1 MPGLRFFM
9 PRFLCRSDRAAHFP
23 WPPPSKPQRGPNP
36 GLRALEPQYAAIFF
50 GRDAMIVRGLDRIR
64 GLVES
69 GVEKLLVVLGSSGSG
84 KSSLRQPPHE

>member
-1 MPGLRFFM
+1 MFAGAPIFYAS
-9 PRFLCRSDRAAHFP
+9 FLVSIGQSRPLPVAAAEQAAA
-23 WPPPSKPQRGPNP
+23 WAQSGP
-36 GLRALEPQYAAIFF
+36 ACAWIFF